1 MGFSIT
7 WFAVPEA
14 HAESFL
20 SRLSLVASG
29 EVEELP
35 DSLISSAAMN
45 TGWRV
50 LWYNDYEC
58 PFLRLETVREI
69 SRTHEVLICTV
80 EEHVMDSAASL
91 WRDGERLWH
100 LHHDG
105 SGGAKGLEVD
115 GQTPEC
121 FAATRDAMYAE
132 QEKAGG
138 DKADVDMLFEIP
150 LRVAQSISGF
160 KHDEESP
167 HVIGNQFH
175 ALKRVNAPADTPNT
189 PSPAKPGFLR
199 RLFGG

>member
-1 MGFSIT
+1 M
-7 WFAVPEA
+7 
-14 HAESFL
+14 
-20 SRLSLVASG
+20 
-29 EVEELP
+29 
-35 DSLISSAAMN
+35 D

-50 LWYNDYEC
+50 LWYNDDEC
-58 PFLRLETVREI
+58 PFLRTETVREI
-69 SRTHEVLICTV
+69 SRNYEVLVCTV

-105 SGGAKGLEVD
+105 SNGPKGLDVA
-115 GQTPEC
+115 GPPPEC
-121 FAATRDAMYAE
+121 FAAIRDAMHAE

-150 LRVAQSISGF
+150 LRVAQVITGF
-160 KHDEESP
+160 KHDEEST

-175 ALKRVNAPADTPNT
+175 VLKRTIAEQNT
-189 PSPAKPGFLR
+189 PLPVKPGFFR